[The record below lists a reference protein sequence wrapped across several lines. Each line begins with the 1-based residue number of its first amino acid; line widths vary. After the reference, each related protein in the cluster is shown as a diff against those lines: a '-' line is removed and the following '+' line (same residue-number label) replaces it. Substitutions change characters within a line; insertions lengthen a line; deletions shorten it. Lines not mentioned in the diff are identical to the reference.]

1 VIKNITLPIAS
12 LLLTAIPSHADFQA
26 GLDAYNHGDYATAV
40 QEWQPAAES
49 GNGNAEFDMGLLFSS
64 GHGVSQ
70 DYTKA
75 ADWYRKAAEQGV
87 VAADYNLAVLY
98 ANGQGVKQDKAEA
111 AKWFTKAAE
120 AGITQ
125 AATALGDLYSS
136 DEGLPKDYVQAEK
149 WYQIAADKGFPDA
162 QFGLGLVYDLQESY
176 PMAIEWYTKAAEAGY
191 APAMTNLGLLYYNA
205 QGEKRD
211 LVQAYA
217 WLARGQKGGDTRA
230 AELLDITAKKLS
242 KKETRRAQDLVDAW
256 QPSIKPPKPA
266 LDPEKL
272 FLQPQAASSAQTP
285 VAPTSATPIPAAEV
299 EGAH

>member
-1 VIKNITLPIAS
+1 VTKYIAFPLAW

-26 GLDAYNHGDYATAV
+26 GLDAYNHGDYAAAAR
-40 QEWQPAAES
+40 EWQPAAES
-49 GNGNAEFDMGLLFSS
+49 GNANAEFDMGLLFSS
-64 GHGVSQ
+64 GHGVTQ
-70 DYTKA
+70 DYAKA

-87 VAADYNLAVLY
+87 VAAEYNLAVLY
-98 ANGQGVKQDKAEA
+98 SNGQGVKQDKAEA
-111 AKWFTKAAE
+111 AKWFTKVAE

-176 PMAIEWYTKAAEAGY
+176 PMAIEWYTKAADAGY

-242 KKETRRAQDLVDAW
+242 KKETRRAQNLVDAW
-256 QPSIKPPKPA
+256 QPSIKPPQPA
-266 LDPEKL
+266 LDPDKL
-272 FLQPQAASSAQTP
+272 FLQPQTASPAQTP
-285 VAPTSATPIPAAEV
+285 VSVTPATTIPAAEA